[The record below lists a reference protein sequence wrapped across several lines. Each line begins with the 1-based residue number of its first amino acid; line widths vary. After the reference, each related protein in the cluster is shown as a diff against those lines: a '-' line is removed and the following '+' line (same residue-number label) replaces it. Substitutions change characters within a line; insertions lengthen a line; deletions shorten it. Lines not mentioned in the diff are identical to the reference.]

1 MVYNEWHTKNNTM
14 DRNKMEELN
23 VAQHKDEVLALSEFD
38 FPFPKVDILS
48 KVGVVILHLQ
58 GFKVVNIVGVDQRRH
73 KLAILMYM
81 YHHSQGCVCGRAQVD
96 HGDDQE
102 CVTGCQPGCGDPG

>member
-1 MVYNEWHTKNNTM
+1 M

-58 GFKVVNIVGVDQRRH
+58 GFKVVNIVGVDPKTTQIGNLDVH
-73 KLAILMYM
+73 VSHTGFI
-81 YHHSQGCVCGRAQVD
+81 QGFMFG
-96 HGDDQE
+96 
-102 CVTGCQPGCGDPG
+102 